1 MCELTCFGPSVT
13 TLPCCWRGWLGGTK
27 ASHLHTT
34 PQKHSSDENET
45 AKPSEALPHPSH
57 TVAGVDTQAV
67 ANGVGSA
74 LRNGRHLHQA
84 RAVPSTRH
92 KKASEDA
99 FLRMRRQPR
108 RIVSTLGPLQLGS
121 RLLRAAGGKIG
132 GACGRG
138 GTEDIPT
145 LHGGHNRALRFQTP
159 DSEIPMRSCTGHRE
173 GKWGEEGARASCSR
187 RIRPRTS
194 RRGTPQVSRSP
205 LPAAPE
211 P

>member
-1 MCELTCFGPSVT
+1 M
-13 TLPCCWRGWLGGTK
+13 
-27 ASHLHTT
+27 
-34 PQKHSSDENET
+34 
-45 AKPSEALPHPSH
+45 
-57 TVAGVDTQAV
+57 VAGVDTQAV

-108 RIVSTLGPLQLGS
+108 RIVSALGPLQLGS

-132 GACGRG
+132 GARGRG

-145 LHGGHNRALRFQTP
+145 LHRAAQPGSQIP
-159 DSEIPMRSCTGHRE
+159 DSSFGHSD
-173 GKWGEEGARASCSR
+173 AHLH
-187 RIRPRTS
+187 RPPRWQMGRGVRTS
-194 RRGTPQVSRSP
+194 ILQSTN
-205 LPAAPE
+205 PAADIEERYSSGVTQPSVPNTRTVSNRTFGE
-211 P
+211 DVDRTVG

>member
-1 MCELTCFGPSVT
+1 MKTKPPNPLRRCRTRATGGGWGGHSGRRKRSGLRFAQRPS
-13 TLPCCWRGWLGGTK
+13 LAPGEGG
-27 ASHLHTT
+27 SLRT
-34 PQKHSSDENET
+34 PQESI
-45 AKPSEALPHPSH
+45 
-57 TVAGVDTQAV
+57 
-67 ANGVGSA
+67 
-74 LRNGRHLHQA
+74 RR
-84 RAVPSTRH
+84 R
-92 KKASEDA
+92 
-99 FLRMRRQPR
+99 FLRMRRQPL
-108 RIVSTLGPLQLGS
+108 RIVPPLGPLQLGS

-159 DSEIPMRSCTGHRE
+159 DSEIPMRSCTRHRE

-205 LPAAPE
+205 LLPTPE